1 MKVFS
6 MNKFMNSEIVKNLSD
21 EYLAE
26 LSEYDGQPIE
36 KIKKEDLK
44 FIPESA
50 LIEKEEYDAIRSEK
64 ENTAELIIKALV
76 RTLSKYNC
84 PKETVTEIILDFMKE
99 FIKGDKNKDD
109 DHISIKVVEVNK

>member
-6 MNKFMNSEIVKNLSD
+6 INKFMNSEIIKNLSN
-21 EYLAE
+21 EYVAK
-26 LSEYDGQPIE
+26 LSKYDGQPIE

-50 LIEKEEYDAIRSEK
+50 LIEKEEYDE

-76 RTLSKYNC
+76 RTLRKYSC
-84 PKETVTEIILDFMKE
+84 PKETITEIVLDFMKE
-99 FIKGDKNKDD
+99 FITGDKNKDD
-109 DHISIKVVEVNK
+109 DHISVKVVTVNK

>member
-6 MNKFMNSEIVKNLSD
+6 INKFMNSEIIKNLSD
-21 EYLAE
+21 EYVAE
-26 LSEYDGQPIE
+26 LSKYDGQPIE

-50 LIEKEEYDAIRSEK
+50 LIEKEEYDE

-76 RTLSKYNC
+76 RTLRKYSC
-84 PKETVTEIILDFMKE
+84 PKETITEIVLDFMKE
-99 FIKGDKNKDD
+99 FITGDKNKDD
-109 DHISIKVVEVNK
+109 DHISVKVVTVNK

>member
-6 MNKFMNSEIVKNLSD
+6 MNKFMNSEIIKNLSD
-21 EYLAE
+21 EYVAE
-26 LSEYDGQPIE
+26 LSKYDGQPIE

-50 LIEKEEYDAIRSEK
+50 LIEKEEYNE

-76 RTLSKYNC
+76 RTLRKYNC
-84 PKETVTEIILDFMKE
+84 PKETITEIVLDFMKE

-109 DHISIKVVEVNK
+109 DHISIKVVTVNK

>member
-6 MNKFMNSEIVKNLSD
+6 INKFMNSEIIKNLSD
-21 EYLAE
+21 EYIAE
-26 LSEYDGQPIE
+26 LGKYDGQPIE

-50 LIEKEEYDAIRSEK
+50 LIEKEEYDAISEK

-76 RTLSKYNC
+76 RTLRKYNC
-84 PKETVTEIILDFMKE
+84 PKETITEIILDFMKE
-99 FIKGDKNKDD
+99 FITGDKNRDD
-109 DHISIKVVEVNK
+109 DHISIKVVTVNK

>member
-6 MNKFMNSEIVKNLSD
+6 MNKFMNSEIIKNLSD
-21 EYLAE
+21 EYVAE
-26 LSEYDGQPIE
+26 LSKYDGQPIE

-50 LIEKEEYDAIRSEK
+50 LIEKEEYDE

-76 RTLSKYNC
+76 RTLRKYSC
-84 PKETVTEIILDFMKE
+84 PKETITEIVLDFMKE
-99 FIKGDKNKDD
+99 FITGDKNKDD
-109 DHISIKVVEVNK
+109 DHISVKVVTVNK

>member
-6 MNKFMNSEIVKNLSD
+6 MNKFMNSEIIKNLSD
-21 EYLAE
+21 EYITE
-26 LSEYDGQPIE
+26 LGKYDGQPIE

-50 LIEKEEYDAIRSEK
+50 LIEKEEYDE

-76 RTLSKYNC
+76 RTLRKYSC
-84 PKETVTEIILDFMKE
+84 PKETITEIVLDFMKE
-99 FIKGDKNKDD
+99 FITGDKNKDD
-109 DHISIKVVEVNK
+109 DHISVKVVTVNK

>member
-6 MNKFMNSEIVKNLSD
+6 MNKFMNSEIIKNLSD
-21 EYLAE
+21 EYVAE
-26 LSEYDGQPIE
+26 LSKYDGQPIE

-50 LIEKEEYDAIRSEK
+50 LIEKEEYDK

-76 RTLSKYNC
+76 RTLRKYSC
-84 PKETVTEIILDFMKE
+84 PKETITEIVLDFMKE
-99 FIKGDKNKDD
+99 FITGDKNRDD
-109 DHISIKVVEVNK
+109 DHISIKVVTVNK

>member
-6 MNKFMNSEIVKNLSD
+6 MNKFMNSEIIKNLSN
-21 EYLAE
+21 EYIAE
-26 LSEYDGQPIE
+26 LSKYDGQPIE

-50 LIEKEEYDAIRSEK
+50 LIEKEEYDE

-76 RTLSKYNC
+76 RTLRKYSC
-84 PKETVTEIILDFMKE
+84 PKETITEIVLDFMKE
-99 FIKGDKNKDD
+99 FITGDKNKDD
-109 DHISIKVVEVNK
+109 DHISVKVVTVNK

>member
-6 MNKFMNSEIVKNLSD
+6 MNKFMNSEIIKNLSD
-21 EYLAE
+21 EYVAE
-26 LSEYDGQPIE
+26 LSKYDGQPIE

-50 LIEKEEYDAIRSEK
+50 LIEKEEYDE

-76 RTLSKYNC
+76 RTLRKYSC
-84 PKETVTEIILDFMKE
+84 HKETITEIVLDFMKE
-99 FIKGDKNKDD
+99 FITGDENRDD
-109 DHISIKVVEVNK
+109 DHISIKVIEVNK

>member
-6 MNKFMNSEIVKNLSD
+6 MNKFMNSEIIKNLSN
-21 EYLAE
+21 EYVAE
-26 LSEYDGQPIE
+26 LSKYDGQPIE

-50 LIEKEEYDAIRSEK
+50 LIEKEEYDE

-76 RTLSKYNC
+76 RTLRKYSC
-84 PKETVTEIILDFMKE
+84 PKETITEIVLDFMKE
-99 FIKGDKNKDD
+99 FITGDKNKDD
-109 DHISIKVVEVNK
+109 DHISVKVVTVNK

>member
-6 MNKFMNSEIVKNLSD
+6 MNKFMNSEIIKNLSD
-21 EYLAE
+21 EYVAE
-26 LSEYDGQPIE
+26 LSKYDGQPIE

-50 LIEKEEYDAIRSEK
+50 LIEKEEYDE

-76 RTLSKYNC
+76 RTLRKYNC
-84 PKETVTEIILDFMKE
+84 PKETITEIILDFMKE
-99 FIKGDKNKDD
+99 FITGDKNKDD
-109 DHISIKVVEVNK
+109 DHISVKVVTANK

>member
-6 MNKFMNSEIVKNLSD
+6 MNKFMNSEIIKNLSD
-21 EYLAE
+21 EYVAE
-26 LSEYDGQPIE
+26 LSKYDGQPIE

-50 LIEKEEYDAIRSEK
+50 LIEKEEYDE

-76 RTLSKYNC
+76 RTLRKYSC
-84 PKETVTEIILDFMKE
+84 PKETITEIVLDFMKE
-99 FIKGDKNKDD
+99 FITGDKNRDD
-109 DHISIKVVEVNK
+109 DHISIKVVVENK